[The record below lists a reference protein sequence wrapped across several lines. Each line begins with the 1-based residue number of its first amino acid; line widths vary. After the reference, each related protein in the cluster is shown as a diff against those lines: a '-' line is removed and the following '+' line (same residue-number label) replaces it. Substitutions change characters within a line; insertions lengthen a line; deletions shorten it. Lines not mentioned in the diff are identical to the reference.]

1 MKKNNAYIA
10 DDEIDLHELIKTL
23 SREKIL
29 ILSISIICGLL
40 GYLYAS
46 FKSEEFKIEF
56 KIQYPPPQLFEPY
69 THLFANNSNNNNNI
83 NNNNINNNNINNNSN
98 NSNNNNNNNSNNVA
112 QQFISVF
119 KLNLLSL
126 DNLETFVEE
135 SRGLDTFKKYLKS
148 RNISTKQYF
157 VNKLGEVKE
166 KNIITP
172 NTYFLVFEEKI
183 LDGDIFLNNYLDFIK
198 KKNIT
203 EFKKNL
209 KLAIENRINY
219 TQDSLEIAKLINL
232 ENPILK
238 SPGNQ
243 NQVVNEPEGLFYKGT
258 KVLSQSIII
267 DKKLL
272 QKLENDQ
279 LNYNPILDK
288 GIALEIN
295 TISSYAFFLIGLFIG
310 FFLSCIIIFFKN
322 ALKNK

>member
-1 MKKNNAYIA
+1 MKKSNPYIT
-10 DDEIDLHELIKTL
+10 DDEIDIVDFVRTL
-23 SREKIL
+23 WREKIL
-29 ILSISIICGLL
+29 ILYISIICGLL
-40 GYLYAS
+40 GYLYTS
-46 FKSEEFKIEF
+46 FKPEEFKIEI
-56 KIQYPPPQLFEPY
+56 KIKNPPPQLFEPY
-69 THLFANNSNNNNNI
+69 THLFT
-83 NNNNINNNNINNNSN
+83 
-98 NSNNNNNNNSNNVA
+98 NNNNNNNNNFFTNNKNKNNNNNNFA
-112 QQFISVF
+112 QQFISDF

-157 VNKLGEVKE
+157 ANKLGEVKE
-166 KNIITP
+166 KNIIVE

-183 LDGDIFLNNYLDFIK
+183 LDKDIFLNNYLDFIK

-209 KLAIENRINY
+209 KLIIENRIND
-219 TQDSLEIAKLINL
+219 TQNALETAKLINL

-243 NQVVNEPEGLFYKGT
+243 NLVVNEPEALFYKGT

-295 TISSYAFFLIGLFIG
+295 TISSYASFLIGLFIG
-310 FFLSCIIIFFKN
+310 FFLSCIIIFFKS